1 MQAARHAGALQ
12 QLGLRPITNLK
23 DLLLLPLAASFATH
37 GVGDG
42 ASTQGVPRFYKTVH
56 VKEALDQGGYQV
68 MLDHRVLRTPARHP
82 LIVPSRA
89 LAMAIAAEWEW
100 QVKRIQPFTMPLMSL
115 AATALD
121 QPKPREDVIAT
132 MLQYLPTDT
141 VLCRDEPGPLADR
154 QAKLYDPVLAW
165 ARRALGVELAPTD
178 SIFGAQLDPGQLA
191 AVELHLRGLD
201 RWQLA
206 AAEQLAACCKSVLL
220 GLAATAQELSVEQA
234 MAAAR
239 AEEDHQIEAWGL
251 VEGGHDIDIADIKV
265 RVAAPSLFVRLLR
278 RH

>member
-1 MQAARHAGALQ
+1 MAVLGCGMETEVPWVVAG
-12 QLGLRPITNLK
+12 GLCWNP
-23 DLLLLPLAASFATH
+23 A
-37 GVGDG
+37 
-42 ASTQGVPRFYKTVH
+42 
-56 VKEALDQGGYQV
+56 
-68 MLDHRVLRTPARHP
+68 VLRGRLPPRCVAAGRPPAPPP
-82 LIVPSRA
+82 LVQPPPSP
-89 LAMAIAAEWEW
+89 
-100 QVKRIQPFTMPLMSL
+100 Q
-115 AATALD
+115 
-121 QPKPREDVIAT
+121 
-132 MLQYLPTDT
+132 
-141 VLCRDEPGPLADR
+141 
-154 QAKLYDPVLAW
+154 
-165 ARRALGVELAPTD
+165 
-178 SIFGAQLDPGQLA
+178 
-191 AVELHLRGLD
+191 GLD